1 MYNKIISLTRKKF
14 FYTEISLKDDLITR
28 LYLVLFHLGFILEL
42 LKKLIRQYGLKKG
55 KSVFYAMENSRK
67 LKGVKKKTSTA

>member
-1 MYNKIISLTRKKF
+1 MPLNEKGK
-14 FYTEISLKDDLITR
+14 
-28 LYLVLFHLGFILEL
+28 EL

-55 KSVFYAMENSRK
+55 KSVFYAMENARK

>member
-1 MYNKIISLTRKKF
+1 MPLNEKGK
-14 FYTEISLKDDLITR
+14 
-28 LYLVLFHLGFILEL
+28 EL

-55 KSVFYAMENSRK
+55 KSIFYAMENSRK